1 MHIFKHYCTKLWYVG
16 RRYSPQMIDFSTAAL
31 AYVRHVLRETKMS
44 ATALAKR
51 AGISQTTLTR
61 ALNDRRHKF
70 SLSVKTLEKIYQA
83 SGISPARFLG
93 SGDWSKENLPLF
105 HLSETV
111 PFFGRHFSENT
122 GPFSDRQKPNQTV
135 IAGRIA
141 AGQWREVSILDATRL
156 GTVNLRHSLYWPTE
170 CFVCLVD
177 DDSVN
182 KKAQSGE
189 YLYCIRLDALET
201 VLGSDSLVIVE
212 RRSDDGLEIELT
224 ARQLAA
230 VDGAWTLSFVT
241 TNKKLREVLKIAD
254 LNSPKTRIIGRVD
267 YVFRP
272 LTSSVF

>member
-1 MHIFKHYCTKLWYVG
+1 
-16 RRYSPQMIDFSTAAL
+16 
-31 AYVRHVLRETKMS
+31 MS

-93 SGDWSKENLPLF
+93 PGDWSKENLPLF
-105 HLSETV
+105 HLSDTEPGV
-111 PFFGRHFSENT
+111 FSDIT
-122 GPFSDRQKPNQTV
+122 GPFSGGQKLNQTV

-141 AGQWREVSILDATRL
+141 AGQWREVSVLDVARFR
-156 GTVNLRHSLYWPTE
+156 TVNMRHSLYLPSE
-170 CFVCLVD
+170 CFVCVVD

-201 VLGSDSLVIVE
+201 ALGSESLVIVE
-212 RRSDDGLEIELT
+212 RRSDDGLKTELT
-224 ARQLAA
+224 ARLLAA
-230 VDGAWTLSFVT
+230 VDGGWTLSFAT
-241 TNKKLREVLKIAD
+241 TNKKLKDVLKIKD
-254 LNSPKTRIIGRVD
+254 LNSSKTRIMGRAD
-267 YVFRP
+267 FVFRP
-272 LTSSVF
+272 LSSSLF